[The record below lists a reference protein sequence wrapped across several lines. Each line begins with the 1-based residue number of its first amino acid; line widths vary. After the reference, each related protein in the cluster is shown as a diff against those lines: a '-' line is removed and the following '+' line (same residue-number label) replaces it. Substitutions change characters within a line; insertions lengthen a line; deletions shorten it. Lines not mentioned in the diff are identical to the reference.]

1 LTVTAIARRM
11 QAPRVKSIVDRLK
24 VCAADI
30 ERSLGA
36 QPG

>member
-1 LTVTAIARRM
+1 M
-11 QAPRVKSIVDRLK
+11 QVPRVKSIVERLK
-24 VCAADI
+24 ICAADI